1 MSDSFNSLKG
11 QVELM
16 DMLYMRM
23 VAQCKS
29 KCLAAGPV
37 PYKES
42 TGSDL
47 SKGESVCLD
56 RCVSKYFLVFEKIS
70 TVLAERSQDLS

>member
-1 MSDSFNSLKG
+1 
-11 QVELM
+11 M

-29 KCLAAGPV
+29 KCLAAGAAT
-37 PYKES
+37 YKES
-42 TGSDL
+42 MGSEL

-70 TVLAERSQDLS
+70 TVLAERSQNLA